1 MLKDNELKAVCE
13 FNERI
18 HSLITDGYSV
28 VFNQQVVGLYY
39 AKLVHRNGNRVSI
52 RLDLDDGIL
61 SQTTNGK
68 ITFHC
73 PLYQS

>member
-1 MLKDNELKAVCE
+1 MLKDNDLKAVCE

-18 HSLITDGYSV
+18 HSLITDGYSI
-28 VFNQQVVGLYY
+28 VFNHQVAGLYF

-52 RLDLDDGIL
+52 RLSLDDGIL

-68 ITFHC
+68 ITFSC
-73 PLYQS
+73 PMRQS

>member
-1 MLKDNELKAVCE
+1 MLNNKNLMAVCA

-18 HSLITDGYSV
+18 HSLITDGYSI
-28 VFNQQVVGLYY
+28 VFNHQVAGLYF

-52 RLDLDDGIL
+52 RLSLDDGIL

-68 ITFHC
+68 ITFSC
-73 PLYQS
+73 PLCKS